1 MKKRN
6 AAYWLFLLPSLL
18 GGAGVLH
25 RALWVLRC
33 GTPLRTT
40 SSTRNFVGLKTFA
53 ATLSNSLFRNAAFNS
68 AVFMVVSVPL
78 GMALALVLSICL
90 QKMKKGRVIATMALL
105 LPLVVPSG
113 TIVYFWKVLF
123 GSNGLVNEFLLRLG
137 FSHPWVSQN
146 QWTLGVLVAIFL
158 WKNVSYNIVLFWSGL
173 NWIPKTYYEQMAL
186 EGAGTWKQF
195 WNVTWIYLSPTTFVV
210 LLMSIVN
217 NFKVYKEV
225 YMLYGAYPS
234 PDIYMLQHYMNNQF
248 ISLNM
253 QKLSSAAYIL
263 IFGAGGAAAPG
274 VLRPKARHRRLPVRR
289 ETPWQNAIFY
299 PPRSWCLPPWWRC
312 SPLCSPSPAPL

>member
-18 GGAGVLH
+18 GVLVFYVVPFGYS
-25 RALWVLRC
+25 LWYAV
-33 GTPLRTT
+33 TDNIIDQ
-40 SSTRNFVGLKTFA
+40 NFVGLKNFA

-123 GSNGLVNEFLLRLG
+123 GSNGLWNEFLLRLG

-146 QWTLGVLVAIFL
+146 QWTLGVLVVIFL

-263 IFGAGGAAAPG
+263 FLVLGALLLL
-274 VLRPKARHRRLPVRR
+274 V
-289 ETPWQNAIFY
+289 FY
-299 PPRSWCLPPWWRC
+299 AQKRVTD
-312 SPLCSPSPAPL
+312 AYQ

>member
-1 MKKRN
+1 MKKKT
-6 AAYWLFLLPSLL
+6 ASYWLFLLPSLL
-18 GGAGVLH
+18 GVLVFYVVPFGYSLYY
-25 RALWVLRC
+25 ALIDNM
-33 GTPLRTT
+33 G
-40 SSTRNFVGLKTFA
+40 SQEFVGLKNFSD
-53 ATLSNSLFRNAAFNS
+53 TLTNSLFQSAAFNS
-68 AVFMVVSVPL
+68 AVFMVISVPL
-78 GMALALVLSICL
+78 GMALALVLSLCL
-90 QKMKKGRVIATMALL
+90 QKMKRGRVAATMVLL

-123 GSNGLVNEFLLRLG
+123 DSNGLVNELLLQLG
-137 FSHPWVSQN
+137 LSHQWVSQN
-146 QWTLGVLVAIFL
+146 QWHMAILVVIFL

-186 EGAGTWKQF
+186 EGAGTWKQI

-263 IFGAGGAAAPG
+263 FLVLGALLLL
-274 VLRPKARHRRLPVRR
+274 V
-289 ETPWQNAIFY
+289 FY
-299 PPRSWCLPPWWRC
+299 AQKRVTD
-312 SPLCSPSPAPL
+312 AYQ

>member
-1 MKKRN
+1 MKKKT
-6 AAYWLFLLPSLL
+6 ASYWLFLLPSLL
-18 GGAGVLH
+18 GVLVFYVVPFGYS
-25 RALWVLRC
+25 LWYAV
-33 GTPLRTT
+33 TDNIIDQ
-40 SSTRNFVGLKTFA
+40 NFVGLKNFA

-78 GMALALVLSICL
+78 GMAIALVLSICL
-90 QKMKKGRVIATMALL
+90 QKMKRGRVIATMALL

-123 GSNGLVNEFLLRLG
+123 DSNGLVNELLLQLG
-137 FSHPWVSQN
+137 LSHPWVSQH
-146 QWTLGVLVAIFL
+146 QWPLGVLVVIFL

-173 NWIPKTYYEQMAL
+173 NWIPKTYYEQMEL
-186 EGAGTWKQF
+186 EGAGTWNQF

-263 IFGAGGAAAPG
+263 FLVLGALLLL
-274 VLRPKARHRRLPVRR
+274 V
-289 ETPWQNAIFY
+289 FY
-299 PPRSWCLPPWWRC
+299 AQKRVTD
-312 SPLCSPSPAPL
+312 AYQ

>member
-18 GGAGVLH
+18 GVLVFYVVPFGYSLYY
-25 RALWVLRC
+25 ALIDNM
-33 GTPLRTT
+33 G
-40 SSTRNFVGLKTFA
+40 SQEFVGLKNFSD
-53 ATLSNSLFRNAAFNS
+53 TLTNSLFQSAAFNS

-90 QKMKKGRVIATMALL
+90 QKMKKGRVIATMTLL

-146 QWTLGVLVAIFL
+146 QWTLGVLVVIFL

-263 IFGAGGAAAPG
+263 FLVLGALLLL
-274 VLRPKARHRRLPVRR
+274 V
-289 ETPWQNAIFY
+289 FY
-299 PPRSWCLPPWWRC
+299 AQKRVTD
-312 SPLCSPSPAPL
+312 AYQ

>member
-6 AAYWLFLLPSLL
+6 AAYWLFLLPSLV
-18 GGAGVLH
+18 GVLVFYVVPFGYS
-25 RALWVLRC
+25 LWYAV
-33 GTPLRTT
+33 TDNIIDQ
-40 SSTRNFVGLKTFA
+40 NFVGLKNFA

-195 WNVTWIYLSPTTFVV
+195 WNVTWIYLSPITFVV

-263 IFGAGGAAAPG
+263 FLVLGALLLL
-274 VLRPKARHRRLPVRR
+274 V
-289 ETPWQNAIFY
+289 FY
-299 PPRSWCLPPWWRC
+299 AQKRVTD
-312 SPLCSPSPAPL
+312 AYQ

>member
-18 GGAGVLH
+18 GVLVFYVVPFGYS
-25 RALWVLRC
+25 LWYAV
-33 GTPLRTT
+33 TDNIIDQ
-40 SSTRNFVGLKTFA
+40 NFVGLKNFA

-123 GSNGLVNEFLLRLG
+123 GSNGLVNEFLLQLG

-234 PDIYMLQHYMNNQF
+234 PDIYKLQHYMNNQF

-263 IFGAGGAAAPG
+263 FLVLGALLLL
-274 VLRPKARHRRLPVRR
+274 V
-289 ETPWQNAIFY
+289 FY
-299 PPRSWCLPPWWRC
+299 AQKRVTD
-312 SPLCSPSPAPL
+312 AYQ

>member
-1 MKKRN
+1 MKKKT
-6 AAYWLFLLPSLL
+6 ASYWLFLLPSLL
-18 GGAGVLH
+18 GVLVFYVVPFGYSLYY
-25 RALWVLRC
+25 ALIDNM
-33 GTPLRTT
+33 G
-40 SSTRNFVGLKTFA
+40 SQEFVGLKNFSD
-53 ATLSNSLFRNAAFNS
+53 TLTNSLFQSAAFNS
-68 AVFMVVSVPL
+68 AVFMVISVPL

-263 IFGAGGAAAPG
+263 FLVLGALLLL
-274 VLRPKARHRRLPVRR
+274 V
-289 ETPWQNAIFY
+289 FY
-299 PPRSWCLPPWWRC
+299 AQKRVTD
-312 SPLCSPSPAPL
+312 AYQ